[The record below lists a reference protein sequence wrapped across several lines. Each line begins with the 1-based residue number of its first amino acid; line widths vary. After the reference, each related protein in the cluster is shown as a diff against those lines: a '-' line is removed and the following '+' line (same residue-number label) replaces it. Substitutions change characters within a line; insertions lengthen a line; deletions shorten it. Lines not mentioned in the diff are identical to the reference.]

1 MIVWEA
7 DNVALEPSAN
17 VTTADPSL
25 LTWTETAVGF
35 EPLIASVT
43 FEISS
48 AVNADASATV
58 VKLGAW
64 TESDSFWVVEL
75 DSTDAEEF
83 EVVTTGVAVVS
94 AGAEYVEGFVPDVIV
109 ALSFSLAEVD
119 TPFASLASA
128 SSALTDGA
136 AITAPIASTREQPNR
151 KCFPFLIIRQFFC
164 SVFFL
169 LKYI

>member
-1 MIVWEA
+1 MAARRERERVSEPDVASTFTLTVLEA

-48 AVNADASATV
+48 AVNADVSATA

-64 TESDSFWVVEL
+64 TESASFWVVEL
-75 DSTDAEEF
+75 DSTVVAEVKVDSV
-83 EVVTTGVAVVS
+83 EVEETVS
-94 AGAEYVEGFVPDVIV
+94 AGAE
-109 ALSFSLAEVD
+109 
-119 TPFASLASA
+119 
-128 SSALTDGA
+128 
-136 AITAPIASTREQPNR
+136 
-151 KCFPFLIIRQFFC
+151 
-164 SVFFL
+164 
-169 LKYI
+169 